1 MPHAL
6 KRFQQEVCDGL
17 ALQFA
22 QVRQRYDE
30 LGPEAPERERD
41 LIRHRD
47 AAVMLQAPTGSGKTL
62 LAVETMARLSGPDN
76 GGERLLWFWFA
87 PFAGVVEQA
96 RRVLRDQAPQL
107 RLLDLDSDRRMDA
120 LQPGAVFVTTWQS
133 VAAANKDARRARS
146 KSDAAVSIDALIA
159 QARAAGYRIAC
170 VVDEAHHGFQSAKE
184 AKRFFAEVLK
194 PDYALLMTAT
204 PDDEDA
210 RRFAKDTGYQ
220 LGGSE
225 RLASLSR
232 ADGVEA
238 GLLKRGVK
246 LVRFIAR
253 NDDETALID
262 FEHTALDEC
271 VRLHRQV
278 KAELAAQAVPLTP
291 LMLVQVPDDKSHRR
305 AKGAPGQIEQ
315 VRARLVEQWGFA
327 KGAVR
332 VHSSDEPDPD
342 LIALVADPSVEVLV
356 FKMAV
361 ALGFDAPRAFTLCA
375 LRGVR
380 DQNFGVQVV
389 GRLMRVHPL
398 LQGRGD
404 LPRELDFGYVFLA
417 NYESQ
422 EGLLDAGKLINAI
435 ETQAPELGT
444 QTVVTVIA
452 GEPQVQVVRPNE
464 APVLFRRSDGTA
476 TRTDATTPDS
486 GSEDTPADHDPQ
498 AATGDFGDALPLFGG
513 TAPSP
518 VPAATAGTDG
528 SGTDGAD
535 GRSALGHALRADAR
549 RVVTAKRLPLVPARL
564 VTEALPEPEADIEER
579 LAALV
584 DFSAQVLASQ
594 QGEWAEVERRSRDM
608 FDGRHVSESRDEDS
622 VILAQ
627 LDAAA
632 VARRVDRQLGLFGE
646 VQPNRLMQALSERF
660 GDALRRNNIRPP
672 DDPEEL
678 DRRLDLVL
686 AHHPQ
691 LLRAAFKR
699 ARLDALHTREVELP
713 AVAGF
718 DAAGIEARRNAYGR
732 FPEDLNNDERE
743 FAKLLDA
750 EAGVRWWHRNPVR
763 QASSVAL
770 FGWDHGAGFYPDF
783 VVGVDGRQ
791 SRDGIVLVEIKG
803 PLLWGETQEVAKIA
817 GGRHPEY
824 GETVAIGRRAG
835 ERFKRLAV
843 DGERL
848 TPVGDFD
855 FAQLRLAGT

>member
-17 ALQFA
+17 ALQLS

-30 LGPEAPERERD
+30 LGPNAPEDERD
-41 LIRHRD
+41 RIRHRD
-47 AAVMLQAPTGSGKTL
+47 AALMLQAPTGSGKTL

-76 GGERLLWFWFA
+76 AGERLLWFWFA
-87 PFAGVVEQA
+87 PFAGVTEQA

-107 RLLDLDSDRRMDA
+107 RLLDLDSDRRLDA

-146 KSDAAVSIDALIA
+146 KSDAANSIDALIV

-210 RRFAKDTGYQ
+210 RRFARDTGYQ
-220 LGGSE
+220 LDGSD
-225 RLASLSR
+225 RLAGLSR
-232 ADGVEA
+232 ADGVDA

-271 VRLHRQV
+271 VRLHRQI
-278 KAELAAQAVPLTP
+278 KALLAEYGVPLTP
-291 LMLVQVPDDKSHRR
+291 LMLVQVPDDKSLKR
-305 AKGAPGQIEQ
+305 AKGAPSQIEQ
-315 VRARLVEQWGFA
+315 VRTRLVEEWGFA
-327 KGAVR
+327 DGAVR
-332 VHSSDEPDPD
+332 AHSADEPDPD
-342 LIALVADPSVEVLV
+342 LIALAADPSVEILI

-380 DQNFGVQVV
+380 DAGFGVQVV
-389 GRLMRVHPL
+389 GRLMRVHAL
-398 LQGRGD
+398 LQARTG

-417 NYESQ
+417 NFESQ

-452 GEPQVQVVRPNE
+452 GQPQVQVVRPNE
-464 APVLFRRSDGTA
+464 SPTLFRR
-476 TRTDATTPDS
+476 PDS
-486 GSEDTPADHDPQ
+486 NTPTSPAVPTQQAEPDFGVAMSLFALEPATPPPHAT
-498 AATGDFGDALPLFGG
+498 AATPR
-513 TAPSP
+513 S
-518 VPAATAGTDG
+518 
-528 SGTDGAD
+528 
-535 GRSALGHALRADAR
+535 SALGEALRSDAR
-549 RVVTAKRLPLVPARL
+549 RVVTAKRQPLVPARL
-564 VTEALPEPEADIEER
+564 VTEVLPEPDGDIEER

-584 DFSAQVLASQ
+584 DFSAEVLASQ

-608 FDGRHVSESRDEDS
+608 FDGRHLSESHDEDS

-627 LDAAA
+627 LNAAA
-632 VARRVDRQLGLFGE
+632 VARRVDKQLGLFGE
-646 VQPNRLMQALSERF
+646 MQPNRLLQALTRHF
-660 GDALRRNNIRPP
+660 RDALRRNNIRPP
-672 DDPEEL
+672 DDEEEL
-678 DRRLDLVL
+678 DHRLDLVL
-686 AHHPQ
+686 AHNPQ
-691 LLRAAFKR
+691 LLRNAFKR
-699 ARLDALHTREVELP
+699 ARLDTLGTREVDLP
-713 AVAGF
+713 ALIGF

-732 FPEDLNNDERE
+732 FPENLNGDERD
-743 FAKLLDA
+743 FAKLLDV
-750 EAGVRWWHRNPVR
+750 EASVRWWHRNPVR
-763 QASSVAL
+763 NPESVAL
-770 FGWDHGAGFYPDF
+770 FGWDHGDGFYPDF
-783 VVGVDGRQ
+783 VIGIEGRR
-791 SRDGIVLVEIKG
+791 SRDGIVLVEVKG
-803 PLLWGETQEVAKIA
+803 PLLWNEPKEVAKIA
-817 GGRHPEY
+817 GGRHPDY
-824 GETVAIGRRAG
+824 GETIAVGRRQG
-835 ERFKRLAV
+835 ESFKRLAV
-843 DGERL
+843 DGPRL
-848 TPVGDFD
+848 TPIGDFD
-855 FAQLRLAGT
+855 FTQLRLAQL

>member
-6 KRFQQEVCDGL
+6 KPFQQDVCTGL

-22 QVRQRYDE
+22 QVRERYDE
-30 LGPEAPERERD
+30 LGPDAPERERD

-62 LAVETMARLSGPDN
+62 LAIETMALLSGPDN

-87 PFAGVVEQA
+87 PFSGVIEQA
-96 RRVLRDQAPQL
+96 RRALRDQAPQL
-107 RLLDLDSDRRMDA
+107 SQLDLETDRRLDA
-120 LQPGAVFVTTWQS
+120 ISPGAVFVTTWQS

-146 KSDAAVSIDALIA
+146 KSDAAVSIDALIV

-170 VVDEAHHGFQSAKE
+170 VVDEAHHGFQSAKQ

-210 RRFAKDTGYQ
+210 RRFARDTGYH

-253 NDDETALID
+253 NDDEKSLID

-271 VRLHRQV
+271 VRLHRQI
-278 KAELAAQAVPLTP
+278 KELLAENGVPLTP
-291 LMLVQVPDDKSHRR
+291 LMLVQVPDDKSHQRVN
-305 AKGAPGQIEQ
+305 GAPSQIEQ
-315 VRARLVEQWGFA
+315 VRLRLVEEWGFA
-327 KGAVR
+327 DSAVR
-332 VHSSDEPDPD
+332 AHSAAEPDPD
-342 LIALVADPSVEVLV
+342 LIALAADPNVEVLV

-380 DQNFGVQVV
+380 DQSFGVQVV
-389 GRLMRVHPL
+389 GRLMRVHTL
-398 LQGRGD
+398 LQGRTD
-404 LPRELDFGYVFLA
+404 MPRELDFGYVFLA
-417 NYESQ
+417 NFESQ
-422 EGLLDAGKLINAI
+422 EGLLDAGKLINAM

-452 GEPQVQVVRPNE
+452 GQPQVQVVRQNE
-464 APVLFRRSDGTA
+464 APALFARDEAARTA
-476 TRTDATTPDS
+476 PVPDVES
-486 GSEDTPADHDPQ
+486 S
-498 AATGDFGDALPLFGG
+498 AAVDFAHALPLFAGDD
-513 TAPSP
+513 AS
-518 VPAATAGTDG
+518 AATTQTNTPA
-528 SGTDGAD
+528 
-535 GRSALGHALRADAR
+535 SALSSALRADAR
-549 RVVTAKRLPLVPARL
+549 RQVTAKRGALVPAKL
-564 VTEALPEPEADIEER
+564 VTEALPEIGGDIEER
-579 LAALV
+579 IAALA
-584 DFSAQVLASQ
+584 DFSAEVLASQ

-608 FDGRHVSESRDEDS
+608 FDARHLGESQDEDS

-627 LDAAA
+627 LDATA
-632 VARRVDRQLGLFGE
+632 VARRVERQLGLFGN
-646 VQPNRLMQALSERF
+646 VQPNRLMQALSARF
-660 GDALRRNNIRPP
+660 CDALRRNNIRPP
-672 DDPEEL
+672 DNEEEL
-678 DRRLDLVL
+678 DHRLDLVL

-691 LLRAAFKR
+691 LLRRAVKR
-699 ARLDALHTREVELP
+699 ACLDGLYTREVELP
-713 AVAGF
+713 ALVGF

-732 FPEDLNNDERE
+732 FPDDLNGDERD

-750 EAGVRWWHRNPVR
+750 DASVRWWHRNPVR

-783 VVGVDGRQ
+783 VVAIDGRRSQ
-791 SRDGIVLVEIKG
+791 DGIVLVEVKG
-803 PLLWGETQEVAKIA
+803 PLLWNEAQEALKIA
-817 GGRHPEY
+817 GGRHPAY
-824 GETVAIGRRAG
+824 GQTIAVGRRAG
-835 ERFKRLAV
+835 EHFKRLEV

-848 TPVGDFD
+848 TPIGDFD
-855 FAQLRLAGT
+855 FAQLRLANL

>member
-22 QVRQRYDE
+22 QVRQRYEE
-30 LGPEAPERERD
+30 LGADAPEREID

-62 LAVETMARLSGPDN
+62 LAIETMARLSGADN
-76 GGERLLWFWFA
+76 PGERLLWFWFA

-96 RRVLRDQAPQL
+96 RRALRDQAPQL
-107 RLLDLDSDRRMDA
+107 RLLELDSDRRLDA

-146 KSDAAVSIDALIA
+146 KSDAAVSVDALIA
-159 QARAAGYRIAC
+159 QARTAGYRIAC

-210 RRFAKDTGYQ
+210 RRFAKDTSYQ
-220 LGGSE
+220 LGGSA

-232 ADGVEA
+232 ADGVGA

-253 NDDETALID
+253 NDDEKSLID
-262 FEHTALDEC
+262 FEHTALDEG
-271 VRLHRQV
+271 VRLHRQI
-278 KAELAAQAVPLTP
+278 KALLAEHGVPLTP
-291 LMLVQVPDDKSHRR
+291 LMLVQVPDDKSHTR
-305 AKGAPGQIEQ
+305 AKGAPSQIEQ
-315 VRARLVEQWGFA
+315 VRARLVDEWKFPDA
-327 KGAVR
+327 AVR
-332 VHSSDEPDPD
+332 AHSADEPDPD
-342 LIALVADPSVEVLV
+342 LIALAADPSVEVLV

-380 DQNFGVQVV
+380 DAGFGVQVV

-398 LQGRGD
+398 LQARAD

-422 EGLLDAGKLINAI
+422 EGLLDAGKLINAM

-452 GEPQVQVVRPNE
+452 GEPQVQVVRQNE
-464 APVLFRRSDGTA
+464 APALFRREEAPNVTAATTTTTEPTPDFGLAVPLFPPAPASGTA
-476 TRTDATTPDS
+476 T
-486 GSEDTPADHDPQ
+486 
-498 AATGDFGDALPLFGG
+498 
-513 TAPSP
+513 SP
-518 VPAATAGTDG
+518 VSTD
-528 SGTDGAD
+528 
-535 GRSALGHALRADAR
+535 RSALSNALRADAR
-549 RVVTAKRLPLVPARL
+549 RVVSAKRLEQVPARL
-564 VTEALPEPEADIEER
+564 VTEALPEPDGDIEAK
-579 LAALV
+579 LASLV
-584 DFSAQVLASQ
+584 DFSADVLASQ
-594 QGEWAEVERRSRDM
+594 QGEWAQVERKSRDM
-608 FDGRHVSESRDEDS
+608 FDTRHVSESRDEDS

-627 LDAAA
+627 LSAEA
-632 VARRVDRQLGLFGE
+632 VARRVERQLGLFGE
-646 VQPNRLMQALSERF
+646 VQPNRLMQALAGRF
-660 GDALRRNNIRPP
+660 REALQRNNIRPP
-672 DDPEEL
+672 DDEEEL
-678 DRRLDLVL
+678 DHRLDLVL

-691 LLRAAFKR
+691 LLRQAFKR
-699 ARLDALHTREVELP
+699 ARLDALYTREVDLP
-713 AVAGF
+713 ALIGF
-718 DAAGIEARRNAYGR
+718 DSVGTEARRNAYGR
-732 FPEDLNNDERE
+732 FPEDLNGDERD
-743 FAKLLDA
+743 FARLLDA
-750 EAGVRWWHRNPVR
+750 DASVRWWHRNPVR
-763 QASSVAL
+763 QPSSVTL
-770 FGWDHGAGFYPDF
+770 LGWDHGDGFYPDF
-783 VVGVDGRQ
+783 VVGIEGRRSQ
-791 SRDGIVLVEIKG
+791 DGIVLVEVKG
-803 PLLWGETQEVAKIA
+803 PLLWNEAKEAAKIA
-817 GGRHPEY
+817 GGRHPAY
-824 GETVAIGRRAG
+824 GETIAVGRRVG
-835 ERFKRLAV
+835 ESFKRLAV

-855 FAQLRLAGT
+855 FAQLRLANL

>member
-22 QVRQRYDE
+22 QVRQRYEE
-30 LGPEAPERERD
+30 LGADAPEREID

-62 LAVETMARLSGPDN
+62 LAIETMARLSGADN
-76 GGERLLWFWFA
+76 PGERLLWFWFA

-96 RRVLRDQAPQL
+96 RRALCDQAPQL
-107 RLLDLDSDRRMDA
+107 RLLGLGSDRRLDA

-146 KSDAAVSIDALIA
+146 KSDAAVSIDALIT

-170 VVDEAHHGFQSAKE
+170 VVDEAHHGFQSARE

-210 RRFAKDTGYQ
+210 RRFARDTGYQ
-220 LGGSE
+220 LGGSA

-232 ADGVEA
+232 ADGVDA

-262 FEHTALDEC
+262 FEHTALDES
-271 VRLHRQV
+271 VGLHRQI
-278 KAELAAQAVPLTP
+278 KALLSEHGVPLTP
-291 LMLVQVPDDKSHRR
+291 LMLVQVPDDKSHKR
-305 AKGAPGQIEQ
+305 AKGAPSQIEQ
-315 VRARLVEQWGFA
+315 VRARLVEEWGFA
-327 KGAVR
+327 DGAVR
-332 VHSSDEPDPD
+332 AHSADEPDPD
-342 LIALVADPSVEVLV
+342 LIALAADPSVEVLV

-380 DQNFGVQVV
+380 DAGFGVQVV

-398 LQGRGD
+398 LQARTD

-422 EGLLDAGKLINAI
+422 EGLLDAGKLINAM

-464 APVLFRRSDGTA
+464 APTLFRRPASEA
-476 TRTDATTPDS
+476 PTPD
-486 GSEDTPADHDPQ
+486 DTPTPDTPP
-498 AATGDFGDALPLFGG
+498 DFGLGAPLFPNTHTHDASLSAQSPGG
-513 TAPSP
+513 TALG
-518 VPAATAGTDG
+518 AA
-528 SGTDGAD
+528 
-535 GRSALGHALRADAR
+535 LHADAR
-549 RVVTAKRLPLVPARL
+549 RLVTAKRLPLVPARL
-564 VTEALPEPEADIEER
+564 ITEALPEADGDIEVR
-579 LAALV
+579 LASLV
-584 DFSAQVLASQ
+584 DFSAEVLASQ
-594 QGEWAEVERRSRDM
+594 QGEWAEVERKSRDM
-608 FDGRHVSESRDEDS
+608 FDGRHLSESRDEDS

-632 VARRVDRQLGLFGE
+632 VARRVDKQLGLFGE
-646 VQPNRLMQALSERF
+646 VQPHKLMQALTERF
-660 GDALRRNNIRPP
+660 REALRRNNIRPP
-672 DDPEEL
+672 NDEEEL
-678 DRRLDLVL
+678 DHRLDLVL

-691 LLRAAFKR
+691 LLRKAFKR
-699 ARLDALHTREVELP
+699 ARLDALHTREVDLP
-713 AVAGF
+713 ALIGF
-718 DAAGIEARRNAYGR
+718 DAAGVEARRNAYGR
-732 FPEDLNNDERE
+732 FPEDINGDERD

-750 EAGVRWWHRNPVR
+750 DPSVRWWHRNPVR
-763 QASSVAL
+763 QDSSVAL
-770 FGWDHGAGFYPDF
+770 FGWDHGDGFYPDF
-783 VVGVDGRQ
+783 VVGIEGRR
-791 SRDGIVLVEIKG
+791 SRDGIVLVEVKG
-803 PLLWGETQEVAKIA
+803 PLLWNEPKEAAKIA
-817 GGRHPEY
+817 GGRHPDY
-824 GETVAIGRRAG
+824 GETIAVGRRAG
-835 ERFKRLAV
+835 EAFKRLAV
-843 DGERL
+843 DGQRL
-848 TPVGDFD
+848 TPIGDFD
-855 FAQLRLAGT
+855 FAQLRLANL